1 MGTADAWRQPQIT
14 ATSLKSPPTAVAERA
29 TSGKSRRILADPF
42 SWAVDGARAL
52 FNGNP
57 GDPNVWKSLVI
68 LGVLTALSVL
78 WAARSFAKSV
88 R

>member
-1 MGTADAWRQPQIT
+1 MLLLSGILLPLTFAPHWLQTTAKWN
-14 ATSLKSPPTAVAERA
+14 
-29 TSGKSRRILADPF
+29 PF

-52 FNGNP
+52 FDGDP
-57 GDPNVWKSLVI
+57 GDPNVWKALVI
-68 LGVLTALSVL
+68 LSVLTALSVV